1 MATTDGIGAT
11 SQPSPTSTAGAKKSL
26 ADNFDAFLLLL
37 TKQLQNQDPLKPMDS
52 NEFTQQLVQYSSVE
66 QAIKQNENLESML
79 AMLQS
84 QQSISY
90 VGMIGKEITYL
101 GDEATLGE
109 TDGASWK
116 YEVGAATASAT
127 VQVLDATGKVV
138 YQTTVTPKTGINAFE
153 WDGNATGGSRAP
165 EGSYTLKVTGL
176 DKDGKST
183 TALVYAS
190 GIVSGIETDA
200 DGTSLVVGPYV
211 VAPSQVRAVNDPVTA
226 PIN

>member
-1 MATTDGIGAT
+1 MATTDGVGSTTQTSAT
-11 SQPSPTSTAGAKKSL
+11 GTAAARKSL
-26 ADNFDAFLLLL
+26 TDNFDAFLLLL

-90 VGMIGKEITYL
+90 VGMIGKEVTYL

-109 TDGASWK
+109 TDGANWK
-116 YEVGAATASAT
+116 YEVGAATAAAT
-127 VQVLDATGKVV
+127 VQVLNAAGQVV
-138 YQTTVTPKTGINAFE
+138 YQTTVAPTTGINDFA
-153 WDGNATGGSRAP
+153 WDGIAASGDRAP

-183 TALVYAS
+183 TALVYAT
-190 GIVSGIETDA
+190 GIVSGIETDSE
-200 DGTSLVVGPYV
+200 GTALVVGPYV
-211 VAPSQVRAVNDPVTA
+211 VEPSQVRAVNDPV
-226 PIN
+226 P

>member
-1 MATTDGIGAT
+1 MATTDGVSSTTQTSAT
-11 SQPSPTSTAGAKKSL
+11 GTAAAKKSL
-26 ADNFDAFLLLL
+26 ADNFDAFLTLL

-66 QAIKQNENLESML
+66 QAIKQNENLETMV

-84 QQSISY
+84 QQSIEY
-90 VGMIGKEITYL
+90 VGMIGKQVTYL

-116 YEVGAATASAT
+116 YEVGAGTASAT
-127 VQVLDATGKVV
+127 FQVVDAAGKTIF
-138 YQTTVTPKTGINAFE
+138 QKTVSPTSGINAFD
-153 WDGNATGGSRAP
+153 WDGLKTDGTRAL
-165 EGSYTLKVTGL
+165 EGSYKLKVTGL

-190 GIVSGIETDA
+190 GTVSGIETDSE
-200 DGTSLVVGPYV
+200 GTMLVVGAYV
-211 VAPSQVRAVNDPVTA
+211 VEPNKVRAVNNPV
-226 PIN
+226 N